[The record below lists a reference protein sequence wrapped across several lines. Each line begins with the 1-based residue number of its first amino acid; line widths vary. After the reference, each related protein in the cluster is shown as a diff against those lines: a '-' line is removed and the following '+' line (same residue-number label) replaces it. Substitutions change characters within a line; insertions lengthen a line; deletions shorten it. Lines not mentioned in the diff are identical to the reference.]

1 MREVIYHFKF
11 ICFLGILLSLPV
23 CVRCQNLETSKELLK
38 HERKLGLKTNIIL
51 EAEYLKLPLTEDR
64 YANYKTLYEVGKE
77 KYSIDYLN
85 NSIKE
90 ELKYM
95 SIAPPRSSYNGASVI
110 IGGLNLSNPKA
121 WFTAAKFKKR
131 KRKMLQITNYVYS
144 ID

>member
-1 MREVIYHFKF
+1 MEKRFLNSRFV
-11 ICFLGILLSLPV
+11 CSLGILLSLV
-23 CVRCQNLETSKELLK
+23 LSLSGQNVEVSKNWLK
-38 HERKLGLKTNIIL
+38 EERKLQLKTNVIL
-51 EAEYLKLPLTEDR
+51 ETEYLKISPKEDR

-85 NSIKE
+85 ASIKE

-95 SIAPPRSSYNGASVI
+95 PIGSPPPSYSGAAVI

>member
-1 MREVIYHFKF
+1 MGKKILNFRFA
-11 ICFLGILLSLPV
+11 CSLGILLSLV
-23 CVRCQNLETSKELLK
+23 LSLKGQNVEVSKNRLK
-38 HERKLGLKTNIIL
+38 EERKLQLKTNVIL
-51 EAEYLKLPLTEDR
+51 EAEYLKISPKEDR

-95 SIAPPRSSYNGASVI
+95 SVAPPPPAYSGAAVI
-110 IGGLNLSNPKA
+110 IGGLNLSDPKA
-121 WFTAAKFKKR
+121 WFTAAKLRKR
-131 KRKMLQITNYVYS
+131 KRKMYQITTYVYS